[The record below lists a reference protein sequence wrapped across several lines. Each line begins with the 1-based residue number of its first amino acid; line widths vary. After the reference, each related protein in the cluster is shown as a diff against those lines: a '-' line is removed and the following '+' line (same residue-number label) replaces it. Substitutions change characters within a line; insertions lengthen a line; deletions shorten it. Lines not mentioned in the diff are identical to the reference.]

1 MSALAP
7 GPVPAVSPPQ
17 TLATTATATTGAP
30 AGAGTGS
37 EASASASAA
46 RGLLERTLVVATLA
60 LCLATALVA
69 WVGSPAAPAWA
80 AAAPLPLRAAVA
92 SLAALCL
99 PGTPLVLLLRPS
111 GRALGAALATSTSLA
126 VTVALALATLLAGA
140 WHPLVTESLVLAVS
154 AALAVVAAARRPA
167 PAPGALRHLLA
178 RVRPALRDALPV
190 PSTPSGSRVRRRLAG
205 WAGTLLAAGLFVL
218 QAATLDT
225 SAIGDLGLVQAV
237 GWPLLACFALTGAVV
252 AVGLLGRRPD
262 PAVLL
267 PALLLVVV
275 SQTSLLSAATGEVS
289 TPTAWVHRGFA
300 DLISATGVL
309 PPPFDARMSWA
320 GFFAATSHVVAV
332 GGLPDATALLAPAP
346 VVLDALVLA
355 PLFVIAR
362 AVTGRAVTAWLA
374 LFLVV
379 LSDWYQQDYFAP
391 QAVAVLW
398 LTTVL
403 AVLLWW
409 WRAVAPAPATA
420 AGTAPGTGG
429 VTAWQRLR
437 ALAGAWRTT
446 PAVPAGTSRAAVWG
460 TEALLALV
468 LLAMV
473 VTHQLTPL
481 VAIGALVVVTSL
493 GATRFRTLWLVAG
506 LGFTAWFSF
515 GAEGF
520 WSGHLA
526 SLLGDVGQVSAAVEG
541 GVAARVGD
549 VPLHQAGQV
558 VRLATSGALALVAAV
573 GWWLRRGRRGALL
586 VGALAVLPFGLVAV
600 QSYGGEVVIRCFL
613 LATPLLAPLAAEA
626 LVRLVVALRARAL
639 ARAPRAGD
647 GAPATART
655 GRRTGRGTG
664 RRGGERLTE
673 RRGAAGRTG
682 RSGATRRRS
691 PVTTGVLVVAVVV
704 FGVAA
709 TTTRGLN
716 ASFERT
722 STAELAVADHLLAT
736 APAGTRVAS
745 LGNAPY
751 LMTARTLDGDVEV
764 GVPTDGSGACE
775 QAPAACVIAQRPDYV
790 LLTPTQQAQGVYADG
805 QPPGWLDEAERQLV
819 ASGLYAVQVD
829 EPDVQLLRR
838 TDLPGGTS

>member
-1 MSALAP
+1 
-7 GPVPAVSPPQ
+7 VS
-17 TLATTATATTGAP
+17 ATTPAREVTGPPGGRVLPAAALPAP
-30 AGAGTGS
+30 RGGLVRPRRP
-37 EASASASAA
+37 AA
-46 RGLLERTLVVATLA
+46 RGLLERSLVLATLA
-60 LCLATALVA
+60 LCLLTALVA
-69 WVGSPAAPAWA
+69 WSGSASAPGWA
-80 AAAPLPLRAAVA
+80 AAAGGAVPVPLRAAVA

-99 PGTPLVLLLRPS
+99 PGTPLVLLLRPQS
-111 GRALGAALATSTSLA
+111 RALGAALATSASLA
-126 VTVALALATLLAGA
+126 VTVVLALGTLLAGA
-140 WHPLVTESLVLAVS
+140 WHPLATEAVVLAAS
-154 AALAVVAAARRPA
+154 AVLAVVAGVRAPA
-167 PAPGALRHLLA
+167 PVPGALRAQLA
-178 RVRPALRDALPV
+178 RVRPAVRSALPV
-190 PSTPSGSRVRRRLAG
+190 PSSPAGRRVRRRLVG
-205 WAGTLLAAGLFVL
+205 WAGTAVAAGLFVV
-218 QAATLDT
+218 QAAVLDT

-237 GWPLLACFALTGAVV
+237 GWPLLACFALTGVVV

-267 PALLLVVV
+267 PALLVVIV

-362 AVTGRAVTAWLA
+362 AVTGRTASAWLA

-409 WRAVAPAPATA
+409 WRASAPAPAG
-420 AGTAPGTGG
+420 GTP
-429 VTAWQRLR
+429 VQRLR
-437 ALAGAWRTT
+437 ALARAWTTT
-446 PAVPAGTSRAAVWG
+446 PAVPPGTSRAAVWG
-460 TEALLALV
+460 TEALLWLA

-481 VAIGALVVVTSL
+481 VAIGALVVVTAL
-493 GATRFRTLWLVAG
+493 GATRFRSLWLVAG

-526 SLLGDVGQVSAAVEG
+526 ALLGDVGQVSAAVEG

-558 VRLATSGALALVAAV
+558 VRLATSGALALTALA
-573 GWWLRRGRRGALL
+573 GWWLRRRRRGALL
-586 VGALAVLPFGLVAV
+586 VGALAALPFGLVAV

-626 LVRLVVALRARAL
+626 LVRLVVVLRARATASASRSL
-639 ARAPRAGD
+639 GAGRRPRRTPLREPSARARHV
-647 GAPATART
+647 
-655 GRRTGRGTG
+655 
-664 RRGGERLTE
+664 E
-673 RRGAAGRTG
+673 RRGTTGGTG

-691 PVTTGVLVVAVVV
+691 PVTTGVLVTAVVLS
-704 FGVAA
+704 GVAA

-722 STAELAVADHLLAT
+722 SAVELDVSDHLVAT
-736 APAGTRVAS
+736 APSGTWVAS

-751 LMTARTLDGDVEV
+751 LMTARTLTGDVEV
-764 GVPTDGSGACE
+764 GLPLDAAGACE
-775 QAPAACVIAQRPDYV
+775 QGPAACVLSERPDYL

-805 QPPGWLDEAERQLV
+805 RAPGWLDDVERQLL
-819 ASGLYAVQVD
+819 ASGQYTAQVD
-829 EPDVQLLRR
+829 DPDVVLLRR
-838 TDLPGGTS
+838 SDLPGGTP